1 MVTVN
6 AAFDQHLKERS
17 EATRNFLTLNK
28 QRLAGSGA
36 GTKGGAGTAYGVS
49 AETEGDVGDLLA
61 GTGAGGA
68 GDTLSPPAP
77 VFMYSG
83 ACGARFPC
91 CPHFL
96 SPLFFFCPLLSHPLC
111 AHPRP
116 AFLLHDLC
124 SWSRRVSSSSAV
136 FAVEVAVL
144 DIVVGWVL
152 CWFVFP
158 YCTCVMVCSLCP
170 SVAVCCCCLGAFHCL
185 LLHGS

>member
-49 AETEGDVGDLLA
+49 SETEGDVGDLLA

-68 GDTLSPPAP
+68 GDTLSSPAP

-83 ACGARFPC
+83 ACAARFPC
-91 CPHFL
+91 CPHCL
-96 SPLFFFCPLLSHPLC
+96 SPLFFVH
-111 AHPRP
+111 
-116 AFLLHDLC
+116 
-124 SWSRRVSSSSAV
+124 SSPTLFVPTLAPH
-136 FAVEVAVL
+136 FY
-144 DIVVGWVL
+144 IITCVVGV
-152 CWFVFP
+152 
-158 YCTCVMVCSLCP
+158 
-170 SVAVCCCCLGAFHCL
+170 GE
-185 LLHGS
+185 